1 MSRIGF
7 AAPPQTPKKTH
18 RGFAFPRAAETQQ
31 TVVETPKKKRS
42 LECDEELDFEELEA
56 TQVIPGPD
64 DEISSSS
71 SEDAEYEFRTHCR
84 EIMTEHGLEN
94 ARAWFSIE
102 SRKFKKPKLEK
113 KK

>member
-1 MSRIGF
+1 MSRKGF
-7 AAPPQTPKKTH
+7 TAPPQTPKKN
-18 RGFAFPRAAETQQ
+18 RGFAFPRPSESKQ
-31 TVVETPKKKRS
+31 TVVVDAGKRS

-113 KK
+113 K